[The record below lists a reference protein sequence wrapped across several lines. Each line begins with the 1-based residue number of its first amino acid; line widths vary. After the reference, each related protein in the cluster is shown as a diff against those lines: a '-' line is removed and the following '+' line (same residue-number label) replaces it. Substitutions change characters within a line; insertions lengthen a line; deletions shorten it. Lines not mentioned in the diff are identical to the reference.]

1 MNQELNKAPPSNCR
15 QQLAADGKP
24 YPRSSCAV
32 CGQFSPRWKECDA
45 LLAAAPVPPAGGEV
59 EMPSARQSF
68 DGWFTSDLGLPCD
81 TNTSFVGAAAEPWRA
96 WKACAEVY
104 SVHVTRLQ
112 AENAALRQR
121 LNVADQ
127 RYDDLVT
134 DRSPEAYAIEHA
146 EYLAAAADGV
156 QEAYKAYSLA
166 QMNVDEGGDE
176 GEDELAE
183 VVDSARA
190 DLHEA
195 LHNLRNMT
203 YEFRKRRDRATP
215 Q

>member
-1 MNQELNKAPPSNCR
+1 MTNTNNL
-15 QQLAADGKP
+15 
-24 YPRSSCAV
+24 
-32 CGQFSPRWKECDA
+32 
-45 LLAAAPVPPAGGEV
+45 
-59 EMPSARQSF
+59 
-68 DGWFTSDLGLPCD
+68 LPCPCCGGGAEEMGGYTTSVKWIMCLKCGLETKGFD
-81 TNTSFVGAAAEPWRA
+81 NTELASKSWNTRTTPPDDVRA
-96 WKACAEVY
+96 VVDER
-104 SVHVTRLQ
+104 TPQ
-112 AENAALRQR
+112 
-121 LNVADQ
+121 D
-127 RYDDLVT
+127 
-134 DRSPEAYAIEHA
+134 YAIEHA

-183 VVDSARA
+183 VVDSARQ

-203 YEFRKRRDRATP
+203 YEFRKRRDCATP

>member
-1 MNQELNKAPPSNCR
+1 MTNNTKPLHCPFCGSYELYATPESTYVMCRGCDADGPMTKPGRAIKAWNTRAAPPEDVR
-15 QQLAADGKP
+15 
-24 YPRSSCAV
+24 AV
-32 CGQFSPRWKECDA
+32 VDERTPQD
-45 LLAAAPVPPAGGEV
+45 
-59 EMPSARQSF
+59 
-68 DGWFTSDLGLPCD
+68 
-81 TNTSFVGAAAEPWRA
+81 
-96 WKACAEVY
+96 
-104 SVHVTRLQ
+104 
-112 AENAALRQR
+112 
-121 LNVADQ
+121 
-127 RYDDLVT
+127 
-134 DRSPEAYAIEHA
+134 YAIEHA